1 MAIRPLASLPRDSL
15 LLPGRLFIDP
25 NGIHNSMTPPIQ
37 VNHLRDYRC
46 LPQNFVSA
54 MTASVP
60 LTAVQV
66 TDADLLENKGKQ
78 TGELVEGP
86 KVITC
91 LSY

>member
-1 MAIRPLASLPRDSL
+1 
-15 LLPGRLFIDP
+15 
-25 NGIHNSMTPPIQ
+25 
-37 VNHLRDYRC
+37 
-46 LPQNFVSA
+46 